1 MSSSSLRSNSSSSSL
16 STLSI
21 EKSPSEKPWHDP
33 YFSRGSG
40 IITPPS
46 DVSTPI
52 SEKALSGFFG
62 PVATS
67 DRNQSSSISPN
78 DEPTVAVL
86 GVGYVGT
93 HLVGTF
99 SSKYPVVGFDV
110 SKSRINDLRAS
121 QLNEP
126 VESSRDI
133 DYTWDTGALSRAT
146 HFLVSVPTLLRPD
159 RTVDA
164 SFLCSALQT
173 VEKHARPGATIVIES
188 SVAVG
193 MTRELLGPL
202 ALEKGFFAGMSPERV
217 DPGRT
222 EPPVSS
228 IPKIISGLDDLRPGS
243 LESIKSIYS
252 FVFDTVIPV
261 SSPEVAEMTKLYENC
276 QRMVCIAYANEMA
289 DACSSHNIDPYEVCR
304 AAATKPFG
312 YMNYVPGLGVGGH
325 CIPVNPFYLMSN
337 SSFPLLEHATKRMR
351 ERPRRVALRIL
362 NDLQDKKTL
371 NGSEQKKPRVLVVGM
386 GFKKGQSTLSHSPG
400 LELLKALHTA
410 DELDLAWADTHVSQ
424 DAIRGVPKLSEAL
437 WNGSDL
443 ATFDMILLAFLQP
456 DMDGKVL
463 ESLPAHV
470 EVKWLS
476 MKPT

>member
-1 MSSSSLRSNSSSSSL
+1 MFSPSLRSNSSSSSIR
-16 STLSI
+16 SI
-21 EKSPSEKPWHDP
+21 GNSPSEQPWLDP
-33 YFSRGSG
+33 YSSRGSG
-40 IITPPS
+40 MITPPS
-46 DVSTPI
+46 DVSTPT
-52 SEKALSGFFG
+52 SEKAFSGLFE

-67 DRNQSSSISPN
+67 DRSQSFSISPN

-93 HLVGTF
+93 HLVSAF
-99 SSKYPVVGFDV
+99 SSKYPVIGFDV

-126 VESSRDI
+126 VDNSRDI
-133 DYTWDTGALSRAT
+133 EYTWDTRTLSRAT

-202 ALEKGFFAGMSPERV
+202 ALKRGFFAGMSPERV

-243 LESIKSIYS
+243 LDSIKRIYS
-252 FVFDTVIPV
+252 SVFDTVIPV

-289 DACSSHNIDPYEVCR
+289 DACSSHSIDPYEVCR

-325 CIPVNPFYLMSN
+325 CIPVNPFYLLSN
-337 SSFPLLEHATKRMR
+337 SSFPLLEHATNHMR
-351 ERPRRVALRIL
+351 ERPRRVALQIL

-371 NGSEQKKPRVLVVGM
+371 NGSDQKKKPRILTVGM

-410 DELDLAWADTHVSQ
+410 DELDLTWADTHVTQ
-424 DAIRGVPKLSEAL
+424 DAIRGVPKLPDAL
-437 WNGSDL
+437 WNSSDL
-443 ATFDMILLAFLQP
+443 ATFDVILLAFLQP

-463 ESLPAHV
+463 DSLPAHV